1 MMRKSEESGEVMV
14 EAIYVVVIA
23 IMVIFFAIN
32 VGVVYHNRIVVTAVA
47 NEAASG
53 VAGIYSGLY
62 KEPFYAY
69 TAPAVFQGIDPY
81 RYWKYGDTWETRAK
95 LKMDSAAE
103 DKAKWYASYLVYES
117 EFTTNKE
124 LDFSG
129 ISVTCADNGIGLKTL
144 SVTVKRSYPVFIM
157 NPVSFFGLDPEY
169 DAEATGTAVCYDVIH
184 QMNSI
189 ALADEIENKLGDNI
203 IMESIGK
210 ILDIID
216 KVQQILQ
223 Q

>member
-53 VAGIYSGLY
+53 VAGVYARMDQ
-62 KEPFYAY
+62 EPFYAY
-69 TAPAVFQGIDPY
+69 MEKEDFKHIYPY
-81 RYWKYGDTWETRAK
+81 RYRKYGDLT
-95 LKMDSAAE
+95 DSTAVG
-103 DKAKWYASYLVYES
+103 KAKWYASYLVYES
-117 EFTTNKE
+117 EFSTNKE

-129 ISVTCADNGIGLKTL
+129 ISVECDDNGIGLKTL
-144 SVTVKRSYPVFIM
+144 SVTVKRTYPVFIM
-157 NPVSFFGLDPEY
+157 NPVSFFGLNPEY

-189 ALADEIENKLGDNI
+189 ALADEIENKLGANI
-203 IMESIGK
+203 IGENIET
-210 ILDIID
+210 ILNIID
-216 KVQQILQ
+216 KIQEILNFKTNTET
-223 Q
+223 

>member
-1 MMRKSEESGEVMV
+1 MMRKSEESGVVMV

-32 VGVVYHNRIVVTAVA
+32 VGVVYHNRIVVTSVA

-69 TAPAVFQGIDPY
+69 TEPAVFQAIDPY
-81 RYWKYGDTWETRAK
+81 RYRSGGVDAMNDE
-95 LKMDSAAE
+95 AAE
-103 DKAKWYASYLVYES
+103 WAKWYASYLVYEN
-117 EFTTNKE
+117 EFTTDKGM
-124 LDFSG
+124 DFSG
-129 ISVTCADNGIGLKTL
+129 IEVTCAEDNIGLKTL
-144 SVTVKRSYPVFIM
+144 TVTVKRKYPVFIM

-169 DAEATGTAVCYDVIH
+169 EVEATGTAVCYDVIH

-189 ALADEIENKLGDNI
+189 ALVDEIENKLGNNV
-203 IMESIGK
+203 IMKSIDK
-210 ILDIID
+210 ILDIVD
-216 KVQQILQ
+216 KVRKIFG
-223 Q
+223 